1 MAMAPSLPALLLNVG
16 LFQLGW
22 FSCVLGAANGMAWL
36 GPAVALG
43 VAGFYLID
51 NPGRGR
57 EARMLLA
64 IVLLGTALDTVLV
77 AAGFV
82 VFYQSTWP
90 APLAPAWMSALWL
103 VFGTTLT
110 RSLAWVQQHPIWGM
124 LLGAVGGPL
133 AYAGGAALG
142 AAEFTEPSAAGLTAV
157 MLTWAAAMLALAEF
171 GAWAMPPPASAA
183 ARRAST
189 VTVR

>member
-1 MAMAPSLPALLLNVG
+1 MKSTLPAMLLNVG

-22 FSCVLGAANGMAWL
+22 FGCVLGAANGVAWL
-36 GPAVALG
+36 GPAIALA
-43 VAGFYLID
+43 VAGFYLFQ

-57 EARMLLA
+57 EARMLLSV
-64 IVLLGTALDTVLV
+64 VLLGTALDSALV
-77 AAGFV
+77 AAGLV
-82 VFYQSTWP
+82 VFYEPTWP

-110 RSLAWVQQHPIWGM
+110 RSLAWIQGRPVLGM

-133 AYAGGAALG
+133 AYAGGVALG
-142 AAEFTEPSAAGLTAV
+142 AAEFTNPSAVGLTAV
-157 MLTWAAAMLALAEF
+157 MLAWAVAMLALAEF
-171 GAWAMPPPASAA
+171 GAWAMPAPPAAPGV
-183 ARRAST
+183 RRDSM